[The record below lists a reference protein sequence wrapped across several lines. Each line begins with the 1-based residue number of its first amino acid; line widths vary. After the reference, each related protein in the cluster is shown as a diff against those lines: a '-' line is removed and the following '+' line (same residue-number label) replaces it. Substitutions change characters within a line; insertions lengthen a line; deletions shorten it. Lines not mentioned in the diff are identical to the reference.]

1 LLDCARPISVNK
13 YSMNLARLLWS
24 KDELKDGIVEP
35 QKPTKKNTL
44 SKEKVKQIKSKLFCK
59 MPEK

>member
-1 LLDCARPISVNK
+1 
-13 YSMNLARLLWS
+13 MNLARLLWS